1 MNEDA
6 FLIAP
11 EVEHYC
17 EEHTSAETETLQ
29 QLARETNLKML
40 MPQMLS
46 GKIQGRFLTMLVEMM
61 KPKTILELGTFTGYS
76 AICMAQALP
85 ENGLLITI
93 DGNPE
98 VEHLAQ
104 KYFSM
109 SGLENKIRFING
121 DALQIIPTL
130 NMTFDMAYID
140 ADKDHLS
147 EHYQAVMEKM
157 NAGGVIIVD
166 NILWYGK
173 VTDPQQNDRTTQKIR
188 QFNDMVQADNR
199 VSNVLLPLR
208 DGVMMIK
215 LIDSARAR

>member
-11 EVEHYC
+11 EVERYC

-40 MPQMLS
+40 TPQMLS
-46 GKIQGRFLTMLVEMM
+46 GKIQGRFLTMMVEMM

-98 VEHLAQ
+98 VEYLAQ

-121 DALQIIPTL
+121 DALHIIPTL

-147 EHYQAVMEKM
+147 EHYQAVMKKM

-173 VTDPQQNDRTTQKIR
+173 VIDSQQNDRTTQKIR
-188 QFNDMVQADNR
+188 QFNNMIQDDNR
-199 VSNVLLPLR
+199 VTNVLLPLR

-215 LIDSARAR
+215 VDN

>member
-11 EVEHYC
+11 EIEQYC
-17 EEHTSAETETLQ
+17 EEHTSSETETLQ
-29 QLARETNLKML
+29 QLVRETNLKML

-46 GKIQGRFLTMLVEMM
+46 GKIQGHFLTMLVEMM

-104 KYFSM
+104 KYFKM

-140 ADKDHLS
+140 ADKEHLS
-147 EHYQAVMEKM
+147 DYYQAVMEKM

-173 VTDPQQNDRTTQKIR
+173 VTDPNQNDRTTQKIR

-199 VSNVLLPLR
+199 VTNVLLPLR

-215 LIDSARAR
+215 LKSKNVF

>member
-11 EVEHYC
+11 EIEQYC
-17 EEHTSAETETLQ
+17 EEHTSSETETLQ
-29 QLARETNLKML
+29 QLVRETNLKML

-46 GKIQGRFLTMLVEMM
+46 GKIQGHFLTMLVEMM

-104 KYFSM
+104 KYFKM

-121 DALQIIPTL
+121 DALHLVPTL
-130 NMTFDMAYID
+130 NMKFDMAYID
-140 ADKDHLS
+140 ADKEHLS
-147 EHYQAVMEKM
+147 GYYQAVMEKM

-173 VTDPQQNDRTTQKIR
+173 VTDPNQNDRTTQKIR
-188 QFNDMVQADNR
+188 QFNDMVQDDNR
-199 VSNVLLPLR
+199 VTNVLLPLR

-215 LIDSARAR
+215 FRQ

>member
-6 FLIAP
+6 PLIAP
-11 EVEHYC
+11 EIEQYC

-109 SGLENKIRFING
+109 SGLEDKIRFING
-121 DALQIIPTL
+121 DALHIVPTL

-140 ADKDHLS
+140 ADKEHLS
-147 EHYQAVMEKM
+147 DYYQAVMEKM

-215 LIDSARAR
+215 LRQ